1 MSNQYIYNN
10 YQQYS
15 PNLTHSNMDN
25 TSPTFNSIN
34 YISPGGSNGTSSLST
49 SAGSFNSSTSSS
61 SYQSLQSSGNPN
73 GSNYSFHT
81 PRLRYYL
88 SKSFDIEDDLEFC
101 PDIPENCNSSP
112 NIKKFNP
119 YTASVFSPSQENQG
133 GSPSQANAQSPR
145 VHTPRI
151 KKPLE
156 IVNPQ
161 TKMRM
166 SSPAGNTAT
175 H

>member
-15 PNLTHSNMDN
+15 PNLAHTNMDN
-25 TSPTFNSIN
+25 TSPTFNNIN
-34 YISPGGSNGTSSLST
+34 YISPGGSNGTLSLST
-49 SAGSFNSSTSSS
+49 SAGSFVSSSS
-61 SYQSLQSSGNPN
+61 SYQSLQSSGNQS
-73 GSNYSFHT
+73 GANYSLHT

-101 PDIPENCNSSP
+101 PDIPETYNSSP
-112 NIKKFNP
+112 TIKKFNP
-119 YTASVFSPSQENQG
+119 YTASVFSPSQENPT
-133 GSPSQANAQSPR
+133 GSPSQAAAQSPR

-161 TKMRM
+161 TKMRV
-166 SSPAGNTAT
+166 SSPANAT
-175 H
+175 R